1 MKSCPAHKVP
11 VPPVMC
17 RYRYHPLVFVLL
29 ICLLSCSCCTVLLAE
44 ETGSSAGELDLD
56 EASAAVDRLD
66 LGAALIDQDDGQQGG
81 VYLQYTRSFGKHQI
95 AFAMPFFDAEL
106 GGDLYLHAGDL
117 VFDYAWSPWHEVSA
131 SPWVTEDFGTGIS
144 LSLPTGSVAN
154 GTGSGSVMLA
164 PRLGTVFKLGNSW
177 GISPSIEYQYAFA
190 YEDNAEVTRGIDI
203 KSQFVYLSSKAFW
216 VNLTPSY
223 LHDLMSGAG
232 GLGGGVIFGKL
243 LARHLALSL
252 GYSREPVYS
261 ESRDKVSFDY
271 ANVWE
276 LGIHIPL
283 NYKNRVSD

>member
-1 MKSCPAHKVP
+1 M
-11 VPPVMC
+11 
-17 RYRYHPLVFVLL
+17 LL
-29 ICLLSCSCCTVLLAE
+29 IYLLSCSCCTVLLAQE
-44 ETGSSAGELDLD
+44 AGNSAGGLDLD
-56 EASAAVDRLD
+56 AANAAVDRLD
-66 LGAALIDQDDGQQGG
+66 LGVAIIDQDDGEQGG

-95 AFAMPFFDAEL
+95 ALATPFFDTEL

-154 GTGSGSVMLA
+154 GTGSGSVILA
-164 PRLGTVFKLGNSW
+164 PRLGTVFKLRNSW
-177 GISPSIEYQYAFA
+177 AISPSIEYQYAFA
-190 YEDNAEVTRGIDI
+190 YEDKAELIRGIEI

-216 VNLTPSY
+216 VNLTPGY
-223 LHDLMSGAG
+223 LYDLLSGARA
-232 GLGGGVIFGKL
+232 LGGGVIFGKL

-261 ESRDKVSFDY
+261 ESGDKVSFDY

-276 LGIHIPL
+276 FGIHIPIS
-283 NYKNRVSD
+283 YKNR